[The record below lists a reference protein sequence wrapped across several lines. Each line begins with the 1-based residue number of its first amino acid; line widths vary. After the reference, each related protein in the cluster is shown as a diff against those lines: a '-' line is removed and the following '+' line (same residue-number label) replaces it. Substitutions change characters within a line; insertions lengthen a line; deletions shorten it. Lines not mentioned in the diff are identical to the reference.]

1 MHATTVSVSAE
12 PVATTVAIDLATVVF
27 ELAFADA
34 AELLETARCRDI
46 RRCQSRRLAS
56 RSVRLRALLTHDARI
71 SP

>member
-1 MHATTVSVSAE
+1 M
-12 PVATTVAIDLATVVF
+12 AIDLATVVF

-34 AELLETARCRDI
+34 AELLETARYRDI

-56 RSVRLRALLTHDARI
+56 RSVCLRAQLTHDARI